1 MTVYLT
7 AAVPVVQTYAGWAA
21 PAPSCRMSLC
31 RLTTMRSAGW
41 PTRRVAQE
49 LAASW
54 EAIMSALAAGD
65 KPAVAE
71 AALGYAY
78 VWYNFMPLA
87 RGSAVVGYITLLGIF
102 LAGGMPVSAP
112 IPKARAWAAACARAA
127 PSVLRKQATRRRQ
140 EK

>member
-1 MTVYLT
+1 M
-7 AAVPVVQTYAGWAA
+7 AA
-21 PAPSCRMSLC
+21 PTIARSVSLSRRTDPLSCL
-31 RLTTMRSAGW
+31 AG
-41 PTRRVAQE
+41 PIAMCLQE

-54 EAIMSALAAGD
+54 EAIVAALAAAD

-102 LAGGMPVSAP
+102 LAAGMPISAP
-112 IPKARAWAAACARAA
+112 IPKARAWAAACLRARPVCCAGKE
-127 PSVLRKQATRRRQ
+127 SGIVEDSRRKALVS
-140 EK
+140 K